1 MEIVHEYFACWPIMG
16 KTDAKFW
23 LDNRDSLE
31 SIVLLKGHFFSLN
44 HGQFFQ
50 SKQGGWKRETIVTK
64 EALSCHFTMKRTV
77 LTTWIK
83 TKLQLLLTLVLIY
96 VWCRLKENNSISWTF
111 SCSWSCCTY
120 IFQNVQFLA
129 NDFLWQLFRTNNKG
143 REYRKISK
151 ISRRNYH

>member
-31 SIVLLKGHFFSLN
+31 SLVLLNGHYFSLN
-44 HGQFFQ
+44 HGKFFL

-96 VWCRLKENNSISWTF
+96 GWCRLKENNSISWTF
-111 SCSWSCCTY
+111 SC
-120 IFQNVQFLA
+120 IFFKMCNF
-129 NDFLWQLFRTNNKG
+129 WQMTSYGNYFVRTTKVVNIEKSAK
-143 REYRKISK
+143 YRAEIIIKNTS
-151 ISRRNYH
+151 